1 MTKGYQ
7 QSTSSFSVS
16 STMLPDIKTWKVGSK
31 YTVTAD
37 VKMTGPG
44 TFEILSLWPS
54 DSADEG
60 ANDDN

>member
-7 QSTSSFSVS
+7 QSAPTFTVDAAK
-16 STMLPDIKTWKVGSK
+16 LPEIKTWKVGSK

-44 TFEILSLWPS
+44 TFEILTIAPED

-60 ANDDN
+60 DDSE